1 MDKELNIDVRGT
13 SKSCPSSDGSPMSFD
28 LNKHA
33 ARLLMQEP
41 FFAALSRTIEK
52 RATTAVPTAGVRVNP
67 HSAQFELVYNPEF
80 MGSLPDNQKL
90 GVLKHEFYHC
100 IFGHVTNRTPEGGL
114 TKLDNVAMDL
124 SINSHLRGE
133 LPEMCCM
140 PGEGPFADMPLG
152 KSYEWYKA
160 ALEDKYSDESDSGDG
175 ESGDGEGE
183 GDGGGAGDSGD
194 GDGSGG
200 GGLPDSFDDHG
211 SFGEGDATTQQI
223 AKERLKANVKK
234 AAEEA
239 QKARSWG
246 TVSAECRK
254 EIMDAI
260 TSKVDWKKVLRYF
273 VKTSTRANKRSTV
286 RRLNRRFPRIHA
298 GKKVQRQARIGVYID
313 QSGSVDDGMLA
324 KFYAEL
330 NKLANLAEFTVVP
343 FDTEVAE
350 DKIYVWKRGQSRT
363 FERVLTGGTCF
374 RSPTDHCNREGFD
387 GMIVLTDLM
396 APKPQACKSQRM
408 WMTTEYYAKHPYF
421 KTSELIVAIPD

>member
-1 MDKELNIDVRGT
+1 
-13 SKSCPSSDGSPMSFD
+13 MSFD

-52 RATTAVPTAGVRVNP
+52 RATTAIPTAGVRVNP
-67 HSAQFELVYNPEF
+67 QSAQFELLYNPEF

-100 IFGHVTNRTPEGGL
+100 IFGHVTNRSPEGGL
-114 TKLDNVAMDL
+114 KKLDNIAMDL
-124 SINSHLRGE
+124 AINSHLRGE
-133 LPEMCCM
+133 LPDMCCM
-140 PGEGPFADMPLG
+140 PGAGPFAHLPAG
-152 KSYEWYKA
+152 KSYEWYKT
-160 ALEDKYSDESDSGDG
+160 ALEDEHGEDG
-175 ESGDGEGE
+175 EGGEPGEGE
-183 GDGGGAGDSGD
+183 GSGE
-194 GDGSGG
+194 GSGEG
-200 GGLPDSFDDHG
+200 EGSGSGGLPDSHDDHSG
-211 SFGEGDATTQQI
+211 FGEADATTQQI

-246 TVSAECRK
+246 TVSADCRK
-254 EIMDAI
+254 AIMDAI

-273 VKTSTRANKRSTV
+273 IKTSSRAHKRSTV

-298 GKKVQRQARIGVYID
+298 GKKVTRQARIGVYID

-330 NKLANLAEFTVVP
+330 NKLASLAEFTVVP
-343 FDTEVAE
+343 FDTDVAK
-350 DKIYVWKRGQSRT
+350 DDIYVWKRGSSRT

-374 RSPTDHCNREGFD
+374 RAPTAHCNSEGFD
-387 GMIVLTDLM
+387 GMIVLTDLC

-408 WMTTEYYAKHPYF
+408 WMTTEYYAQHPYF
-421 KTSELIVAIPD
+421 KTNELVVAIPD